1 MTKIKKIV
9 YGILAVVPLIG
20 TLFSLFFLPDSVP
33 MHFDINHQ
41 VDRWGSKY
49 EMLILPIIVL
59 ILGAVF
65 IFVGKSL
72 AKNEEHG
79 NNNYNIFS
87 TVSIAILAIFNVINI
102 GLIYIALKGIEN
114 LSTGDIDFLRIL
126 VFMFGLLFIIIGNI
140 VPKAKMNSI
149 LGLRT
154 KWSMSSE
161 EAWRKSQHF
170 GGYSS
175 IVVGILTI
183 IESLIFSDMT
193 TIFVMLGLIFVMA
206 IADTVY
212 SYFASK

>member
-1 MTKIKKIV
+1 MTKIKKII
-9 YGILAVVPLIG
+9 YGILVVVPLIG
-20 TLFSLFFLPDSVP
+20 TVFSLFFLPDSVP

-161 EAWRKSQHF
+161 EAWRKSQRF

-183 IESLIFSDMT
+183 IESLIFSDTT

>member
-20 TLFSLFFLPDSVP
+20 TVFSLFFLPDSVP

-79 NNNYNIFS
+79 NNNYNIF
-87 TVSIAILAIFNVINI
+87 I
-102 GLIYIALKGIEN
+102 
-114 LSTGDIDFLRIL
+114 
-126 VFMFGLLFIIIGNI
+126 
-140 VPKAKMNSI
+140 
-149 LGLRT
+149 
-154 KWSMSSE
+154 
-161 EAWRKSQHF
+161 
-170 GGYSS
+170 
-175 IVVGILTI
+175 
-183 IESLIFSDMT
+183 
-193 TIFVMLGLIFVMA
+193 
-206 IADTVY
+206 
-212 SYFASK
+212 ASKPDIVTRFYYT

>member
-20 TLFSLFFLPDSVP
+20 TVFSLFFLPDSVP

-59 ILGAVF
+59 IMGAVF

-161 EAWRKSQHF
+161 EAWRKSQRF

-183 IESLIFSDMT
+183 IESLIFSDTT

>member
-1 MTKIKKIV
+1 MTKIKKII

-20 TLFSLFFLPDSVP
+20 TVFSLFFLPDSVP

-49 EMLILPIIVL
+49 EMLILSIIVL

-161 EAWRKSQHF
+161 EAWRKSQRF

-183 IESLIFSDMT
+183 IESLIFSDTT

>member
-20 TLFSLFFLPDSVP
+20 TVFSLFFLPDSVP

-59 ILGAVF
+59 IMGAVF

-87 TVSIAILAIFNVINI
+87 TVSIAMLVIFNVINI

-161 EAWRKSQHF
+161 EAWRKSQRF
-170 GGYSS
+170 GGYTAIIAGLLM
-175 IVVGILTI
+175 IV
-183 IESLIFSDMT
+183 ESLIFSDMT
-193 TIFVMLGLIFVMA
+193 TIILMLVIIFVMA